1 MTREVAGSCL
11 HGVPSFWLQG
21 VRDLEL
27 ELTAKDATDPP
38 AGTVRLYRLPQSGW
52 AVRAPSLGD
61 SFMVDPVGM
70 AVHERLWGLANFVV
84 LTQPL
89 DMTRRSDQLL
99 MRMYA
104 SKERRPFLTHIAF
117 HVPLVD
123 MKDFALVE
131 PGKLLTPI
139 SGVEVTPLGHARAD
153 GAVPYSFGYRVDY
166 AHGPSL
172 MFSGPAVRADAVEG
186 GKHCALLV
194 LSPRNPEALEIAR
207 AVKPDLVVVDDVFL
221 CNSLPNVVRVSLANA
236 HALQKALLP
245 IPSLLLAPG
254 EHCEI
259 PNRK

>member
-1 MTREVAGSCL
+1 
-11 HGVPSFWLQG
+11 
-21 VRDLEL
+21 
-27 ELTAKDATDPP
+27 
-38 AGTVRLYRLPQSGW
+38 
-52 AVRAPSLGD
+52 
-61 SFMVDPVGM
+61 
-70 AVHERLWGLANFVV
+70 VHDRLWGLANFVL
-84 LTQPL
+84 LTEPL

-172 MFSGPAVRADAVEG
+172 VFSGPAARADAVEG

-207 AVKPDLVVVDDVFL
+207 AVKPDLVVVDDAFL
-221 CNSLPNVVRVSLANA
+221 CNSLPNVARVSLANA

-254 EHCEI
+254 EHWEI